1 MGSDSLG
8 IFNGFDGYFEFFLFC
23 FTRIFCVLAWM
34 EWKDLEKRIKDNHCG
49 DFSRGLM
56 GNYFFGLRRSGE
68 RAMMPER

>member
-8 IFNGFDGYFEFFLFC
+8 IF
-23 FTRIFCVLAWM
+23 CVLAWM
-34 EWKDLEKRIKDNHCG
+34 EGKDWEKRIKDNHCG

-68 RAMMPER
+68 GAMMPER